1 VEGPVKERLTG
12 ALILV
17 AALVIIVPEMLSGPD
32 PKVVHDGV
40 APAQPADAGPPLRT
54 YSMVLNDD
62 PDSRE
67 SGQAALTPQA
77 PTPPATPAAEPESEP
92 APAAV
97 VPVPEPAPAAVAADV
112 APEPESAAPPAG
124 KWWAQLGSFSSQEN
138 ADRLAR
144 QLRAAG
150 YSLNVSKINAGG
162 KELYRVRAGPV
173 QSRMDAQ
180 ALQARL
186 ASAGHKSTLV
196 AP

>member
-17 AALVIIVPEMLSGPD
+17 AALVIIVPELLSGPE
-32 PKVVHDGV
+32 PKVVRDGV
-40 APAQPADAGPPLRT
+40 VPAQPADAGPPLRT
-54 YSMVLNDD
+54 YSMVLNGDTN
-62 PDSRE
+62 SRE
-67 SGQAALTPQA
+67 SGQAELTPQA
-77 PTPPATPAAEPESEP
+77 PAAPVVALPEPVKPAVEPEVEIAP
-92 APAAV
+92 APAP
-97 VPVPEPAPAAVAADV
+97 VPVAAADAPAPAVAAQ
-112 APEPESAAPPAG
+112 PAG

-150 YSLNVSKINAGG
+150 YSVDVSRINAGG
-162 KELYRVRAGPV
+162 KELYRVRAGPL
-173 QSRMDAQ
+173 QSRLDAQ